1 MADLMFRRGRQTN
14 LPSVADNG
22 CFYLTTDTNR
32 LYVGNEDNAMVLLSQ
47 NIQIIE
53 RIGDLPAA
61 PYTNEFYYCSKDN
74 VFAFYDGTEW
84 KQINPDTNDND
95 NDTIEV
101 SGLAF
106 EKDDEASS
114 EDQVVYNVTVSQTK
128 TDINGNT
135 SELDDVV
142 AQLTLKSE
150 DIASIVPEAAT
161 VGLATNNDGNNGV
174 EIATKGDG
182 SNPEDAI
189 HLRPGDN
196 VTQIAATDSEITIDV
211 KDTTYTFG
219 VTAATDSAT
228 LVLTNDEDGSDT
240 EIEFAVS
247 EDNDDLT
254 VSAETD
260 KVIYGHKTYEAPEE
274 SSV

>member
-1 MADLMFRRGRQTN
+1 
-14 LPSVADNG
+14 
-22 CFYLTTDTNR
+22 
-32 LYVGNEDNAMVLLSQ
+32 
-47 NIQIIE
+47 
-53 RIGDLPAA
+53 
-61 PYTNEFYYCSKDN
+61 

-106 EKDDEASS
+106 EKDNEASS

-189 HLRPGDN
+189 YLRPGDN